1 MAAPDFATLFDFE
14 TQLEDAATTFLAT
27 ASGLPES
34 SVFSTLDQDEFT
46 VPRVEVM
53 VEINEGIDPPV
64 KRSTVSDVEEYLN
77 YAATISIR
85 VVTDALQDGTQAAHR
100 AMRGAI
106 RGEMMQNGNNWTTT
120 PSLLPFYSVQYQRP
134 MGTSYEIDGDLA
146 VSTLTYDIRFAIK
159 NDAWP
164 A

>member
-14 TQLEDAATTFLAT
+14 TQLESAATIFISTAT
-27 ASGLPES
+27 GLPQES
-34 SVFSTLDQDEFT
+34 IFTTLDQDEFT

-77 YAATISIR
+77 YSATFSIR
-85 VVTDALQDGTQAAHR
+85 VVTDALEDGTQGNHR
-100 AMRGAI
+100 EMRANV
-106 RGEMMQNGNNWTTT
+106 RSEMMQNANNWTTT
-120 PSLLPFYSVQYQRP
+120 PALLPYYSVQYQRP
-134 MGTSYEIDGDLA
+134 VGTSYEIDGNLA
-146 VSTLTYDIRFAIK
+146 ASTLTYDIRFAIK